1 MWLDGKEQVKRLV
14 FDDTCLQAS
23 GVALWVSLG
32 EIFRASSL
40 RLGYALQPERC
51 DTAKRPYAAATKP
64 VRTGAE
70 DPATAGPVRAALST
84 GRQMQSKNGYRIT

>member
-1 MWLDGKEQVKRLV
+1 MWLDGKEQVKRLE

-40 RLGYALQPERC
+40 RLG
-51 DTAKRPYAAATKP
+51 
-64 VRTGAE
+64 
-70 DPATAGPVRAALST
+70 
-84 GRQMQSKNGYRIT
+84 

>member
-32 EIFRASSL
+32 EIFRASSQEAWL
-40 RLGYALQPERC
+40 TTLA
-51 DTAKRPYAAATKP
+51 
-64 VRTGAE
+64 
-70 DPATAGPVRAALST
+70 S
-84 GRQMQSKNGYRIT
+84 RQAVSP